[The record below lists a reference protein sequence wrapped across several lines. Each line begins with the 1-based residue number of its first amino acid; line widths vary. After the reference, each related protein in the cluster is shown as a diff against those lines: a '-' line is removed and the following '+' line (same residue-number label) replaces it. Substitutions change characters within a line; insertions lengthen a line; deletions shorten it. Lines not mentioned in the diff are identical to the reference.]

1 MGGNYMTAPAAVR
14 PAPNR
19 ARRKELRKFITGVL
33 FASPWIIG
41 FLLWTVIPIIASA
54 YYSLTQYDV
63 VRPPVFVGLGNYAE
77 LLFKDKTFRTVVGNT
92 VYLVAVGVPV
102 GVGTAYLMAF
112 LLNRDMKF
120 RAVYRTAV
128 FLPAIVPAVA
138 VAEVWRWVL
147 NPNYGL
153 INSLLKAMN
162 MATVPFL
169 SSPALAKP
177 TLVAIGAW
185 GQGFSILIFL
195 AALQEVPRSLYDAA
209 IVDGASAWRRFI
221 HVTIPMST
229 PSILYVT
236 LMGMIGTFQYFTLGY
251 ILTNGGPNKSTEFLG
266 IYLYRNAFTFFKM
279 GYASAIAW
287 LLFVIIVVLT
297 FFIFRSSARWV
308 YYGGEA
314 E

>member
-1 MGGNYMTAPAAVR
+1 MTAPAVAR
-14 PAPNR
+14 PAARSGR
-19 ARRKELRKFITGVL
+19 ARHKELRKFAIGAL

-41 FLLWTVIPIIASA
+41 FLLWTVFPILASA

-63 VRPPVFVGLGNYAE
+63 VRPPVYVGLGNYAE
-77 LLFKDKTFRTVVGNT
+77 LLFKDSIFRTVIANT
-92 VYLVAVGVPV
+92 VYLVVVGVPV
-102 GVGTAYLMAF
+102 GVATAYLVAF

-120 RAVYRTAV
+120 RAVFRTAM

-147 NPNYGL
+147 NPSYGL
-153 INSLLKAMN
+153 INSVLKGMN

-195 AALQEVPRSLYDAA
+195 AALQDVPRSLYDAA
-209 IVDGASAWRRFI
+209 IVDGASPWRRFI
-221 HVTIPMST
+221 HVTIPMCT
-229 PSILYVT
+229 PSILYVA

-266 IYLYRNAFTFFKM
+266 IYLYRNAFAFFKM

-297 FFIFRSSARWV
+297 FLIFRSSARWV
-308 YYGGEA
+308 YYGGET
-314 E
+314 

>member
-1 MGGNYMTAPAAVR
+1 MR
-14 PAPNR
+14 PAPNQ

-41 FLLWTVIPIIASA
+41 FLLWTVVPIIASA